1 MRRPAYSPLTAAS
14 TCWRSP
20 VRDTRYGQFLKKETA
35 MATQQLATTT
45 GHFRIDL
52 QGPEGAPV
60 LVFSNSLGTRLE
72 MWDAQAKTFSSQ
84 YRVLRYDTRGHGGS
98 VATPGPY
105 HISQL
110 GGDVL
115 AILDQLGIEDAH
127 FCGIS
132 MGGLTG
138 LWLGVHAGKRLRSIT
153 VANSAAKVGTES
165 GWRDRA
171 ALVRTNGSA
180 AMQTL
185 AESSPSRWFT
195 EGFIASQPQI
205 VQTAQAWIAGI
216 DPEAYA
222 SCCEALATQ
231 DLRAAIAGIQTPT
244 LLIGG
249 SADPVT
255 TVADAEA
262 MHAAIAGSE
271 LATVPA
277 SHLSNLEAPQAF
289 DLALG
294 SFLQKH

>member
-1 MRRPAYSPLTAAS
+1 
-14 TCWRSP
+14 
-20 VRDTRYGQFLKKETA
+20 
-35 MATQQLATTT
+35 MATQQLATTN
-45 GHFRIDL
+45 GDFRIDL

-60 LVFSNSLGTRLE
+60 LVFSNSLGTTLE

-84 YRVLRYDTRGHGGS
+84 YRVLRYDTRGHGAS
-98 VATPGPY
+98 IANAGPY
-105 HISQL
+105 QFSQL

-115 AILDQLGIEDAH
+115 SILDSLGIEQAH

-138 LWLGVHAGKRLRSIT
+138 LWLGVHAGQRLRSIT
-153 VANSAAKVGTES
+153 VANSAAKIGAEAA
-165 GWRDRA
+165 WRERA
-171 ALVRTNGSA
+171 AMVRANGSA

-195 EGFIASQPQI
+195 ESFIASQPQV
-205 VQTAQAWIAGI
+205 VQTAQAWIASI
-216 DPEAYA
+216 PPEGYA
-222 SCCEALATQ
+222 SCCEALATE
-231 DLRAAIAGIQTPT
+231 DLRAAISSIQTPT

-255 TVADAEA
+255 TVADAQA
-262 MHAAIAGSE
+262 MQAAIAGAE